1 MNELNI
7 LKPPDK
13 KKRARIDGLASRVT
27 YLIEDEVNSGGLT
40 ELECIQVIRT
50 IMEEIVKQKT
60 GLITIIDREDLE

>member
-1 MNELNI
+1 MNHLNI

-13 KKRARIDGLASRVT
+13 KKQTRIDNLASKVT

-40 ELECIQVIRT
+40 ELECIQIIRT

-60 GLITIIDREDLE
+60 ELISLIDREDLG